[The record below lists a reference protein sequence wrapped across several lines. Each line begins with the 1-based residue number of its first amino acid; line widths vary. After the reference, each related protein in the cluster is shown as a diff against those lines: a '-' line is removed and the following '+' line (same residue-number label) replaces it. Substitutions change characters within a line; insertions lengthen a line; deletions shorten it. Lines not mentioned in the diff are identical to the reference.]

1 MKGFEFDP
9 LSLYGIKPID
19 TSLPTTMVQQS
30 YNMKLLY
37 TKAEVD
43 AKIAAAGGGGGGAV
57 SSVNG
62 YTGTVVLAK
71 GDVGLGNVDN
81 TSDSTKNSA
90 SATLA
95 NKRIQKRVTSITS
108 SATPTINTDDCDA
121 VNITALA
128 AAITSM
134 TANLSG
140 APNDFDTLIFRIKDN
155 GTARAITW
163 GASFLAGG
171 VALPTTTVISKVLTV
186 GFIYD
191 TVKTAWSCIAS
202 AQEV

>member
-19 TSLPTTMVQQS
+19 TSLPTTMVQQT

-37 TKAEVD
+37 SKAEVD
-43 AKIAAAGGGGGGAV
+43 AKIAAIPA
-57 SSVNG
+57 SSG
-62 YTGTVVLAK
+62 
-71 GDVGLGNVDN
+71 
-81 TSDSTKNSA
+81 SSTH
-90 SATLA
+90 
-95 NKRIQKRVTSITS
+95 KRVTSITS
-108 SATPTINTDDCDA
+108 SATPTINTDNCDA

-128 AAITSM
+128 TAITSM
-134 TANLSG
+134 TTNLSG
-140 APNDFDTLIFRIKDN
+140 APSDFDTLVFRIKDN

-163 GASFLAGG
+163 GASFVAGG

-191 TVKTAWSCIAS
+191 AVKLDWCCIAS
-202 AQEV
+202 AQEA